1 MFKMKKIFLSFLFFG
16 ISLIPLLAQTDEP
29 EADLPTEKEEVGGRK
44 WGIKLGPTVGLQGS
58 SSPLFRYHG
67 AAFIEGGRENNA
79 LYAEIGYHARGFAYR
94 GFYAQTPQ
102 QPTQSLQ
109 SYSIPSVFHNVNLSL
124 GVKKRISGDQK
135 MKKFYAF
142 AMRGEFNVGSN
153 LTHLDLTKPPVYSRS
168 YLYSNNIR
176 PFVWGMDI
184 SGGFEKPL
192 TDLIIGFLEFTVSPD
207 LSAQYREAYI
217 NSTGSGIGGVTS
229 YRNLSLE
236 LSLGFRFWNKVIY
249 E

>member
-16 ISLIPLLAQTDEP
+16 VSLIPLLAQSHEP
-29 EADLPTEKEEVGGRK
+29 DTEPSSEVPEEKEEVGGRK
-44 WGIKLGPTVGLQGS
+44 WGIKLGPSVGLEGTS
-58 SSPLFRYHG
+58 NPLFRYHG
-67 AAFIEGGRENNA
+67 AAFIEGGHENNA

-94 GFYAQTPQ
+94 GFYTPNPQ
-102 QPTQSLQ
+102 QPNQGIQ
-109 SYSIPSVFHNVNLSL
+109 SYSIPSVFHNIGLSL
-124 GVKKRISGDQK
+124 GVKKRSSYRDKI
-135 MKKFYAF
+135 KKFYAF
-142 AMRGEFNVGSN
+142 AMRGELNVGSN
-153 LTHLDLTKPPVYSRS
+153 LTHLDLTKPPTYGRS

-184 SGGFEKPL
+184 GGGVEKVL
-192 TDLIIGFLEFTVSPD
+192 SERVIGFLEFMVSPD
-207 LSAQYREAYI
+207 LSLQYGRAVP
-217 NSTGSGIGGVTS
+217 NGGGTT